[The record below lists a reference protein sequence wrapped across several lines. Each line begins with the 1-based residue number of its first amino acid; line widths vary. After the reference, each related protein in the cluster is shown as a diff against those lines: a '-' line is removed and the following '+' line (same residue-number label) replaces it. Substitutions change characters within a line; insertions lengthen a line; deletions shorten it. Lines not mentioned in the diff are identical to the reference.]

1 MDEGLCRPAP
11 KAPVKQKNPDRY
23 IKLPLWF
30 ASAAAKATNTRKALV
45 WIWLVRLAFE
55 HRSLEFPV
63 PNARLAKLGVS
74 KHTKLRALREMEAA
88 GLIRVTWPPG
98 KTTRVT
104 LITL

>member
-1 MDEGLCRPAP
+1 MDARVTPIP
-11 KAPVKQKNPDRY
+11 VRNTKKAPDAFV
-23 IKLPLWF
+23 KLPLWF
-30 ASAAAKATNTRKALV
+30 AREAAKATNTRKALV

-55 HRSLEFPV
+55 NRSLEFPV
-63 PNARLAKLGVS
+63 PNARLAKFGVS

-88 GLIRVTWPPG
+88 GLIRVTWSPG